1 MSALNYYNTHAQ
13 LLTQQYESLSAAS
26 VHSWLLDLLPKT
38 KRLALDVGAG
48 SGRDA
53 AWLASLGFEVI
64 AVEPSKH
71 MRNEAQKLHDTT
83 KIQWLDDSLPDF
95 QMTQRLGLSFDL
107 ILLSAVWMHLRP
119 ADRPR
124 AFRKLIMLLKPGGLL
139 ALTLRKG
146 PASPE
151 RMMFDVSE
159 QEIETLAKANGAFV
173 ERCVTA
179 TDQGGRA
186 EVSWV
191 QLAIRLPDDG
201 TGALPLLRHIIFND
215 DKSSTYKL
223 ALLRV
228 LCRIS
233 DGTAGYARVVEGSNN
248 YIELPLGLVAL
259 FWLRLYMPLLK
270 SGLPQQPNNVGLE
283 GLSFVKE
290 SLRSLINSSLE
301 TSALDLRVGMR
312 FDGARAQLLHQALRD
327 ACKTIEEMPARYL
340 THPDGS
346 SILNV
351 SRQSRVP
358 KLSQLLLDE
367 AYLSSFG
374 SLRLPQ
380 QLYTALQ
387 RFDVWIEPAL
397 IAEWIRLIKGYAMRQ
412 HRNLD
417 DHALAQA
424 LQWSDPTREVKL
436 ARESALQFIEQGEL
450 HCVYSNKRL
459 TASSL
464 DIDHC
469 LPWHAWPCSD
479 LWNLLPADRHINQ
492 AKKRE
497 RLPSEAILA
506 QSKDRIQ
513 QWWAQAY
520 MGEMSQQFRL
530 EAHASLPLVGKD
542 AALESVYAGVQVQRM
557 RLRFDQGVSEWE
569 IKQYK

>member
-64 AVEPSKH
+64 AVEPSKC
-71 MRNEAQKLHDTT
+71 MRTEAQKRHNTT

-151 RMMFDVSE
+151 RVMFDVSE

-248 YIELPLGLVAL
+248 FIELPLGLVAL

-290 SLRSLINSSLE
+290 SLSS
-301 TSALDLRVGMR
+301 
-312 FDGARAQLLHQALRD
+312 
-327 ACKTIEEMPARYL
+327 
-340 THPDGS
+340 
-346 SILNV
+346 
-351 SRQSRVP
+351 
-358 KLSQLLLDE
+358 
-367 AYLSSFG
+367 
-374 SLRLPQ
+374 RL
-380 QLYTALQ
+380 
-387 RFDVWIEPAL
+387 
-397 IAEWIRLIKGYAMRQ
+397 
-412 HRNLD
+412 
-417 DHALAQA
+417 
-424 LQWSDPTREVKL
+424 
-436 ARESALQFIEQGEL
+436 
-450 HCVYSNKRL
+450 
-459 TASSL
+459 
-464 DIDHC
+464 
-469 LPWHAWPCSD
+469 
-479 LWNLLPADRHINQ
+479 
-492 AKKRE
+492 
-497 RLPSEAILA
+497 
-506 QSKDRIQ
+506 
-513 QWWAQAY
+513 
-520 MGEMSQQFRL
+520 
-530 EAHASLPLVGKD
+530 
-542 AALESVYAGVQVQRM
+542 
-557 RLRFDQGVSEWE
+557 
-569 IKQYK
+569 